1 MDNAYITY
9 QNAYDQ
15 ACGLID
21 MCPDLEITSAFKEC
35 ASNVGIQEGDD
46 LGNFVAWAW
55 DKITTSY
62 E

>member
-1 MDNAYITY
+1 
-9 QNAYDQ
+9 
-15 ACGLID
+15 

-35 ASNVGIQEGDD
+35 AFNVGIQEGDE
-46 LGNFVAWAW
+46 LGNFVTWAW